1 MPIRVTAR
9 FVGARGLSVAHK
21 ETIAKWVAAGAPE
34 GKASD
39 LPPAPVYTDE
49 WNIGTPDAVLSM
61 TEDYPIPATG
71 EIPYQYLVV
80 PANFAEDRFITDWE
94 IRPGDRRAVHHLLLY
109 LLAPKEVAEAQAKQR
124 QQMMLN
130 RMFGP
135 KPAANAPRPTP
146 PFEMACCFQIPDGEE
161 GGRPLPP
168 EQRKDPGPNY
178 RPRPQGMAQGMG
190 GFSPGGSIRRFP
202 EGMGMR
208 IPAGYSLV
216 FQMHYTTYG
225 KATTDRSKIGLKFAK
240 TPPKTILN
248 TMALINASLSIPPGA
263 TNHLVENTMTFNRD
277 TMIYSLIPHT
287 HVRGTGWHYEATYPD
302 GRKEVILSVPK
313 YDFNWQHEYVFTQP
327 WMVPAGTK
335 LHAKAW
341 YDNSANNKSNPDPT
355 KTVTWG
361 DQTWEEM
368 MYTSITF
375 RSRPHRPPPL
385 RNSSSD
391 AALAILLAA
400 QASRGLPAEASA
412 NARGAA
418 RGLRLAQV
426 AAASRCKNHECG
438 TGGCRCGRRGPRRA
452 LRASKA
458 RSGREI
464 RFRLLL
470 PDDWNRKF
478 MMGGGGGFVGGID
491 NQARRVDQCRLRH
504 RRHRHRSPG
513 RRHRRRRG
521 RSTTSSAS

>member
-1 MPIRVTAR
+1 MKKYLTVALAMLAAAAVWSGSSVKAEQAASAPAAVTFNKDIAPIFYANCTSCHRPGDIAPMSLMTYKDTRPWAKAIATKVADGTMPPWHADPQYGK
-9 FVGARGLSVAHK
+9 FVGERRLTDAQKSA
-21 ETIAKWVAAGAPE
+21 IAKWVAAGAPE
-34 GKASD
+34 GNAAD

-61 TEDYPIPATG
+61 QEDYPIPATG

-109 LLAPKEVAEAQAKQR
+109 LLAPKEVAEAQMKR
-124 QQMMLN
+124 QQGMMLQ

-135 KPAANAPRPTP
+135 KPAAGAPRPVP
-146 PFEMACCFQIPDGEE
+146 PFEFACCVQIPDGEE

-190 GFSPGGSIRRFP
+190 GFSPGGSIRHFP

-225 KATTDRSKIGLKFAK
+225 QATTDRSRIGLKFAK

-263 TNHLVENTMTFNRD
+263 TNHLVENSMTFNRD
-277 TMIYSLIPHT
+277 TVIYSLIPHT

-313 YDFNWQHEYVFTQP
+313 YDFNWQHEYVFAQP
-327 WMVPAGTK
+327 WKVPAGTK
-335 LHAKAW
+335 LQAKAW
-341 YDNSANNKSNPDPT
+341 YDNSAKNKSNPDPT

-375 RSRPHRPPPL
+375 YIPPAP
-385 RNSSSD
+385 
-391 AALAILLAA
+391 
-400 QASRGLPAEASA
+400 
-412 NARGAA
+412 
-418 RGLRLAQV
+418 
-426 AAASRCKNHECG
+426 
-438 TGGCRCGRRGPRRA
+438 
-452 LRASKA
+452 
-458 RSGREI
+458 
-464 RFRLLL
+464 
-470 PDDWNRKF
+470 
-478 MMGGGGGFVGGID
+478 
-491 NQARRVDQCRLRH
+491 
-504 RRHRHRSPG
+504 
-513 RRHRRRRG
+513 
-521 RSTTSSAS
+521 TTSAQQQ

>member
-1 MPIRVTAR
+1 M
-9 FVGARGLSVAHK
+9 K
-21 ETIAKWVAAGAPE
+21 
-34 GKASD
+34 
-39 LPPAPVYTDE
+39 
-49 WNIGTPDAVLSM
+49 
-61 TEDYPIPATG
+61 
-71 EIPYQYLVV
+71 
-80 PANFAEDRFITDWE
+80 
-94 IRPGDRRAVHHLLLY
+94 
-109 LLAPKEVAEAQAKQR
+109 R
-124 QQMMLN
+124 QQQAMLN

-146 PFEMACCFQIPDGEE
+146 PFEMACCVQIPDGEE

-190 GFSPGGSIRRFP
+190 GFSPGGSIRHFP

-277 TMIYSLIPHT
+277 TVIYSLIPHT

-327 WMVPAGTK
+327 WKVPAGTK

-375 RSRPHRPPPL
+375 YMPPAPPTTARS
-385 RNSSSD
+385 SSSD
-391 AALAILLAA
+391 ARHSRFCSRRRPRWRPARRLSAAL
-400 QASRGLPAEASA
+400 Q
-412 NARGAA
+412 
-418 RGLRLAQV
+418 LRLAQG
-426 AAASRCKNHECG
+426 AA
-438 TGGCRCGRRGPRRA
+438 TPRRQDYECRAGA
-452 LRASKA
+452 LPVWPPRSAARTAWSKA
-458 RSGREI
+458 AVGREI
-464 RFRLLL
+464 RFRLLM
-470 PDDWNRKF
+470 PDEWNRKF

-491 NQARRVDQCRLRH
+491 NQARRVDQRRLCH
-504 RRHRHRSPG
+504 RRHRHRPPG
-513 RRHRRRRG
+513 RASPPRRG